1 MFLIKEVC
9 ASTAFKARLEFVKK
23 VVVPAGKGRKKL
35 HLYKWSSRTFDST
48 GSRSR
53 KGAVAILVRFM
64 KGYHERTEK
73 SCNCFL
79 LGSFFTDG
87 NTDSDAGVTR
97 SR

>member
-23 VVVPAGKGRKKL
+23 VVVPAGKGRKKS